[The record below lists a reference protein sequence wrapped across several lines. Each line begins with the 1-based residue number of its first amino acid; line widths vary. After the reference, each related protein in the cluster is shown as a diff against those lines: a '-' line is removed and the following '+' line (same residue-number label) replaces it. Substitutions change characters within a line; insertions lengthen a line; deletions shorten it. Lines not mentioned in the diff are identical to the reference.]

1 MKKNTLTGYPH
12 IDNVHKAYFGEKGKE
27 QIDVNKT
34 MYQYLYTAMMKEDR
48 NAMRNEFENEESLG
62 SGKRSAGGSHIYK

>member
-1 MKKNTLTGYPH
+1 MENNVLTGYPH

-34 MYQYLYTAMMKEDR
+34 MYQYLMEKTAKYDGTAISFYGREISFTEFKR
-48 NAMRNEFENEESLG
+48 NIQLYP
-62 SGKRSAGGSHIYK
+62 KVP